1 MPSSPVGLTSMPD
14 THNEHDE
21 RVVQHFV
28 HHAVVADA
36 HPPQAAEISL
46 QGASRQR
53 LLRESVDREGNA
65 SPVRLRNSLQLP
77 GCASLDPDRVVHA

>member
-1 MPSSPVGLTSMPD
+1 MPD

-21 RVVQHFV
+21 RIVQHFV
-28 HHAVVADA
+28 HDAVVANA
-36 HPPQAAEISL
+36 HPPQAAETSL

-53 LLRESVDREGNA
+53 LLGESVDREGNA
-65 SPVRLRNSLQLP
+65 SPVRLRNSIQLP